1 MTIVTKED
9 PMSGLPYT
17 YDDSIETST
26 VYNPDGTNGGT
37 TVYSASTGLPIS
49 TPTDGSGFSLSN
61 LGTDITNLFKGTSS
75 AGGAGQLAAI
85 AGLGGLSNSVLG
97 GQGSAYKG
105 YTGGIPSVTASR
117 TQYGTPQQ
125 QIGTFGDT
133 APKNSSVGAGAP
145 NITPDQLKSYLGT
158 PGLKDSQ
165 IVTEM
170 NKYGIT
176 PAQMATITG
185 AEPAAVQSRYNAVMG
200 PNATLGPYRPGQG
213 GITYFSPMQYQPTS
227 STAAATTTPA
237 TTATP
242 ATTNTPAAPITA
254 QDAYKA
260 TGVNDPAVNGAS
272 GGLMYSYN
280 TGGITS
286 LGSYSDGGH
295 LLKGPGDGVSDSI
308 PATIG
313 GHQPAR
319 LADGE
324 FVIPARIV
332 SEIGNGSTEAGAR
345 KLYAMMERIK
355 HARSKAKDIAADT
368 KVDKYLP
375 S

>member
-1 MTIVTKED
+1 MAIVTYTD
-9 PMSGLPYT
+9 PITGQDIQ

-26 VYNPDGTNGGT
+26 EYNNGQNMGT
-37 TVYSASTGLPIS
+37 TVYSSSTGLPIS
-49 TPTDGSGFSLSN
+49 TPTDGSSFDLSN
-61 LGTDITNLFKGTSS
+61 LGTNISNLFKGTSS

-85 AGLGGLSNSVLG
+85 AGLGGLLNSVLG
-97 GQGSAYKG
+97 NQGSVYRG

-125 QIGTFGDT
+125 QIGTFGIT
-133 APKNSSVGAGAP
+133 APTNSPVGKGAP
-145 NITPDQLKSYLGT
+145 NITPDQLKTYLGT
-158 PGLKDSQ
+158 PGLQDSQ

-176 PAQMATITG
+176 PAQMAATTG
-185 AEPAAVQSRYNAVMG
+185 VDPGEVQARYNAVMG
-200 PNATLGPYRPGQG
+200 PNAILGPYRPGQG
-213 GITYFSPMQYQPTS
+213 GITYFSPMRYQPTS
-227 STAAATTTPA
+227 TTAAATPTATTTPTTTTTPA
-237 TTATP
+237 TTDTTTTTTPPDP
-242 ATTNTPAAPITA
+242 ATYGGSTAAA
-254 QDAYKA
+254 
-260 TGVNDPAVNGAS
+260 G
-272 GGLMYSYN
+272 GGLMGHG
-280 TGGITS
+280 GGIGS
-286 LGSYSDGGH
+286 LGTYSDGGH

-332 SEIGNGSTEAGAR
+332 SEIGNGSTDAGAR

-355 HARSKAKDIAADT
+355 RARSKAKDIAADT

>member
-1 MTIVTKED
+1 MAIVTRED
-9 PMSGLPYT
+9 PVSGQEYT
-17 YDDSIETST
+17 YDDSIETAT
-26 VYNPDGTNGGT
+26 AYNPDGTNGGT

-49 TPTDGSGFSLSN
+49 TPTDGSGFSLSD
-61 LGTDITNLFKGTSS
+61 LGTNIGNVLKGSSS
-75 AGGAGQLAAI
+75 AGAAGQLAAI
-85 AGLGGLSNSVLG
+85 AGLGGLLNSVLG
-97 GQGSAYKG
+97 GQSSAYKG
-105 YTGGIPSVTASR
+105 YTGGIPSITASR

-125 QIGTFGDT
+125 QIGTFGAT
-133 APKNSSVGAGAP
+133 APTNSPVGAGAP

-176 PAQMATITG
+176 PAQMAATTG
-185 AEPAAVQSRYNAVMG
+185 VDPAAVQSRYNAVMG

-213 GITYFSPMQYQPTS
+213 GITYFSPMQYQSTS
-227 STAAATTTPA
+227 STAAATPTS
-237 TTATP
+237 ATP
-242 ATTNTPAAPITA
+242 AAATSTAATSAATPPA
-254 QDAYKA
+254 
-260 TGVNDPAVNGAS
+260 DPATYGGTLAAAS
-272 GGLMYSYN
+272 GGMM
-280 TGGITS
+280 GRGIGS

>member
-1 MTIVTKED
+1 MAIVTYSD
-9 PMSGLPYT
+9 PISGQDIT
-17 YDDSIETST
+17 YDDSINTST

-85 AGLGGLSNSVLG
+85 AGLGGLLNSVLG
-97 GQGSAYKG
+97 GQSSAYKG

-158 PGLKDSQ
+158 PGLEDSQ
-165 IVTEM
+165 IATEM

-185 AEPAAVQSRYNAVMG
+185 ADPAAVQSRYNAVMG

-242 ATTNTPAAPITA
+242 TTATTP
-254 QDAYKA
+254 
-260 TGVNDPAVNGAS
+260 VDPATYGGTLAAAS
-272 GGLMYSYN
+272 GGMMGYAIG
-280 TGGITS
+280 GGISS
-286 LGSYSDGGH
+286 LGTYSDGGH

>member
-1 MTIVTKED
+1 MAIVTEID
-9 PMSGLPYT
+9 PISGQEYT
-17 YDDSIETST
+17 YDDSINTST

-49 TPTDGSGFSLSN
+49 TPTDGSSYSLSN

-75 AGGAGQLAAI
+75 AGGAGQIAAI
-85 AGLGGLSNSVLG
+85 AGLGGLLNSILG
-97 GQGSAYKG
+97 GQGSVYKG
-105 YTGGIPSVTASR
+105 YTGGIPSITASR

-125 QIGTFGDT
+125 QIGTYGIT
-133 APKNSSVGAGAP
+133 APTNSPVGKGAP
-145 NITPDQLKSYLGT
+145 NITPDQLKAYLGT
-158 PGLKDSQ
+158 PGLQDSQ

-176 PAQMATITG
+176 PAQMASVTG
-185 AEPAAVQSRYNAVMG
+185 ADPALVNQRYNAVMG

-213 GITYFSPMQYQPTS
+213 GITYFSPMKYQPTS
-227 STAAATTTPA
+227 TTAAATPTTTTTTTPA
-237 TTATP
+237 TTDTTTTTTPPDP
-242 ATTNTPAAPITA
+242 ATYGGTTAAA
-254 QDAYKA
+254 
-260 TGVNDPAVNGAS
+260 G
-272 GGLMYSYN
+272 GGLMSHG
-280 TGGITS
+280 GGIGS
-286 LGSYSDGGH
+286 LGTYSDGGH

-332 SEIGNGSTEAGAR
+332 SEIGNGSTDAGAR

-355 HARSKAKDIAADT
+355 RARSKAKDIAADT

>member
-1 MTIVTKED
+1 MAIVTYSD
-9 PMSGLPYT
+9 PISGQDIT
-17 YDDSIETST
+17 YDDSINTST

-49 TPTDGSGFSLSN
+49 TPTDGSGYSLSN

-75 AGGAGQLAAI
+75 AGGVGQLAAI
-85 AGLGGLSNSVLG
+85 AGLGGLLNSVLG
-97 GQGSAYKG
+97 GQSSAYRG

-145 NITPDQLKSYLGT
+145 NITPDQLNSYLGT
-158 PGLKDSQ
+158 PGLNDSQ

-237 TTATP
+237 TTAT
-242 ATTNTPAAPITA
+242 
-254 QDAYKA
+254 
-260 TGVNDPAVNGAS
+260 VNDPAVNGAS